1 MQSRSGELAM
11 RPLPAVLLDLHE
23 DIVTGRLTLRRGKV
37 SKSVDFVNGNPVST
51 TSTPRDETLGHFLV
65 ASGVISEENHRLGV
79 QRATEQG
86 GKLGEALVA
95 MGVLTVEQL
104 VDQLGKQARHK
115 LVQALRWPQGAWRF
129 EDGQEAA
136 AGMQLRMIEV
146 VLGGLKETAVED
158 LGRLARLDG
167 MAFELTERGKR
178 LRHELK
184 RWFGERA
191 LALLAA
197 GGPIVDIEKAVG
209 DRVQA
214 RIALDSMLMCDAI
227 VSKGVHV
234 GLGTGTVPLARIK
247 LPSIARSR
255 RRSEPDPDVVE
266 PTPLPPPMPPESEE
280 GEELFSLLFDEEY
293 GLDGQKTRDGQKPLD
308 FGEITTEVRGFE
320 DSGVVSMQVV
330 QEAQHDRQHIVAAR
344 QAIVAEHQR
353 IQGADHYA
361 VLLIDRDSNSD
372 DIDAGYQVKLELLE
386 RRTRAATDPQDR
398 AKLDQIISAYNAARV
413 TLLDPGKRAAYNR
426 ELAGGELVQGPPA
439 IDTELNFRVAEA
451 MMAKGQWEQAIGL
464 LKTVIARAPNEADY
478 HAALGWATWHAGGA
492 QQAAADEARAH
503 LNHALSINPDHPA
516 AHDYKG
522 RLDAALR
529 SDEAGAIFHLERA
542 LDCDPQRLEALATL
556 ETLLVARGELRRLE
570 RILKRLLFRLRGKN
584 HQTEAGA
591 WVRLAQLYL
600 DHLDD
605 PGAAAAAIGNAR
617 KLAPNHPD
625 VIALDSRTESHR
637 RDTLDPPR
645 AGWREALGEAST
657 GAALVNSTAAAGHT
671 DAAFLA
677 ASTMVALG
685 TADDAMGALY
695 DAHRIRTVA
704 LPAAGL
710 DRDQW
715 SLLRHPHD
723 AVELGAL
730 LELVAP
736 AVHAVAPMTL
746 ADSDLDPGQR
756 VGAAELPS
764 VFARLRD
771 QLGHLLGIGLETPI
785 YARTELGFQIHVV
798 ACDPPVLAAGDEA
811 LTAPERPDLVF
822 RLARAMTFLWPGR
835 AVGASRPGRVLK
847 AIVLAIVREAA
858 GTDVGANEP
867 LAARADAALTALPPP
882 MRAQARAAAL
892 RLLSRSGGGLN
903 LSLWARSLSRT
914 ADRAGMLLCG
924 DIPAAFAGAKDMG
937 DLDKDLIEFAYSAAH
952 VTLRRQ
958 LGLSRA

>member
-1 MQSRSGELAM
+1 M

-65 ASGVISEENHRLGV
+65 SSGVITEEQHRAAV
-79 QRATEQG
+79 QRASEGG
-86 GKLGEALVA
+86 GKLGEVLVA
-95 MGVLTVEQL
+95 MGVLTIEQL
-104 VDQLGKQARHK
+104 IEQLGKQARHK

-129 EDGQEAA
+129 EEGKDAA

-178 LRHELK
+178 LKHELK

-191 LALLAA
+191 LAILSA
-197 GGPIVDIEKAVG
+197 GGPITDIEKAVG

-227 VSKGVHV
+227 VSKGVQL
-234 GLGTGTVPLARIK
+234 GLGAATTPLARIK
-247 LPSIARSR
+247 LPSIAQSTR
-255 RRSEPDPDVVE
+255 RRTEPEPDVVE
-266 PTPLPPPMPPESEE
+266 PTPLPPPMPEVEE
-280 GEELFSLLFDEEY
+280 TGEELFSLLFDEEY
-293 GLDGQKTRDGQKPLD
+293 GLDDQKTKDGQKPLD
-308 FGEITTEVRGFE
+308 FEGTTEVREWE
-320 DSGVVSMQVV
+320 DSGVVSMEIV
-330 QEAQHDRQHIVAAR
+330 QEAKHDREHIVAAKK
-344 QAIVAEHQR
+344 AIAAEHQR
-353 IQGADHYA
+353 IQGADYYA
-361 VLLIDRDSNSD
+361 VLLIDRDSNGD
-372 DIDAGYQVKLELLE
+372 DIEAGYQVKLALLE
-386 RRTRAATDPQDR
+386 RKTQAATDPQDR
-398 AKLDQIISAYNAARV
+398 AKLDQIIAAYNTARA
-413 TLLDPGKRAAYNR
+413 TLLDPAKRAAYNR

-439 IDTELNFRVAEA
+439 IDTELNFRIAEE
-451 MMAKGQWEQAIGL
+451 MMAKRQWQQAIGL
-464 LKTVIARAPNEADY
+464 LKTVIARSPNEADY
-478 HAALGWATWHAGGA
+478 HAALGWASWNAGDT
-492 QQAAADEARAH
+492 QASAADEARSH
-503 LNHALSINPDHPA
+503 LNLALSINPDHPA

-522 RLDAALR
+522 RIDAVLR
-529 SDEAGAIFHLERA
+529 SDEAGAVFHLERA
-542 LDCDPQRLEALATL
+542 LDADPTRIEALTTL
-556 ETLLVARGELRRLE
+556 ETLLVGRGELRRLE
-570 RILKRLLFRLRGKN
+570 RTLKRLLFRLRGKT
-584 HQTEAGA
+584 HHTEAGA
-591 WVRLAQLYL
+591 WVRLARLYL

-605 PGAAAAAIGNAR
+605 PVAAAAAIGNAR

-625 VIALDSRTESHR
+625 VVALASRTESHR
-637 RDTLDPPR
+637 RNTLDPPR
-645 AGWREALGEAST
+645 AGWREALGDAST

-695 DAHRIRTVA
+695 EQHRVRTVA
-704 LPAAGL
+704 LPATGL

-715 SLLRHPHD
+715 SLLRHKDD
-723 AVELGAL
+723 AVDLGAL

-736 AVHAVAPMTL
+736 AVHALAPMTL
-746 ADSDLDPGQR
+746 ADSDLDAGQL
-756 VGAAELPS
+756 VGEAELPA
-764 VFARLRD
+764 VFARVRKH
-771 QLGHLLGIGLETPI
+771 LGDLLGVGASTPI
-785 YARTELGFQIHVV
+785 YARTELGFQVHVV

-822 RLARAMTFLWPGR
+822 RLSRAMTFLWPGR

-858 GTDVGANEP
+858 GTDVGADEA
-867 LAARADAALTALPPP
+867 LAPRADAAVAALPPP
-882 MRAQARAAAL
+882 VRAQARAAAL
-892 RLLSRSGGGLN
+892 RLLSLSGGGLN

-924 DIPAAFAGAKDMG
+924 DVPAAFAGAKEMG

-958 LGLSRA
+958 LGLSRG